1 VTEAVRSGGEA
12 GAVELI
18 DVVKMFGDFTA
29 VDQVNLRV
37 QPGEFLSL
45 LGPSGCGKTTTLRM
59 LAGFE
64 EPTSGELRISGQPV
78 AGTPPHKRDV
88 NTVFQAYGLFPHMTV
103 AENVAYGLRQRKV
116 PKAEMGQRVAE
127 ALDMVKMRPLAERK
141 PKQMSGG
148 QQQRVALARALV
160 NRPSLLLLDEPLG
173 ALDRKL
179 REEMQIEL
187 KLLQSQLGITFIF
200 VTHDQ
205 EEALSM
211 SDRIAVMLDGRI
223 EQLADPYTIYE
234 HPSSAFVAGFIGQ
247 QNFFQGTSSEG
258 GSVVS
263 ADGLVARSS
272 REVPDMSDG
281 SSALVAVRPEA
292 VDISESAP
300 AAVENVL
307 AGTLAGVSHLGDVI
321 QFVVT
326 TAHQKEVLAR
336 LPRTKAPRLLPGA
349 SVWCQWSPDHCHV
362 FTDDQADFV
371 LADPASDL
379 SEVIAG
385 G

>member
-1 VTEAVRSGGEA
+1 MTEPVRSGGET

-29 VDQVNLRV
+29 VDKINLTV
-37 QPGEFLSL
+37 QPGEFISL

-64 EPTSGELRISGQPV
+64 EPTAGELRISGQPV
-78 AGTPPHKRDV
+78 AGIPPHKRDV

-103 AENVAYGLRQRKV
+103 AENVAYGLRQKGVGR
-116 PKAEMGQRVAE
+116 ADIGHRVAE
-127 ALDMVKMRPLAERK
+127 ALEMVKMRPLAERK
-141 PKQMSGG
+141 PKQLSGG

-223 EQLADPYTIYE
+223 EQLGDPYTIYE
-234 HPSSAFVAGFIGQ
+234 HPDSAFVAGFIGQ
-247 QNFFQGTSSEG
+247 QNFFSGTAAEG
-258 GSVVS
+258 GKVVK
-263 ADGLVARSS
+263 AEGLVARST
-272 REVPDMSDG
+272 RQTPELTDG
-281 SSALVAVRPEA
+281 ANALAAVRPEA
-292 VDISESAP
+292 VDILETRPSST
-300 AAVENVL
+300 ENVL

-326 TAHQKEVLAR
+326 TGSQKEVLAR

-349 SVWCQWSPDHCHV
+349 DVWCQWSADHCHI
-362 FTDDQADFV
+362 FTDEQAEFV
-371 LADPASDL
+371 LADPASEL

>member
-1 VTEAVRSGGEA
+1 MADAVSSAGET

-29 VDQVNLRV
+29 VDSINLQV
-37 QPGEFLSL
+37 QPGEFISL

-64 EPTSGELRISGQPV
+64 EPTSGEMRISGQPI

-88 NTVFQAYGLFPHMTV
+88 NTVFQAYALFPHMTV
-103 AENVAYGLRQRKV
+103 AENVAYGLRQKGTG
-116 PKAEMGQRVAE
+116 KAEMGQRVAE
-127 ALDMVKMRPLAERK
+127 ALDMVKMRPLAERR
-141 PKQMSGG
+141 PKQLSGG

-223 EQLADPYTIYE
+223 EQLGDPYTIYE
-234 HPSSAFVAGFIGQ
+234 RPSSAFVAGFIGQ
-247 QNFFQGTSSEG
+247 QNFFDGKA
-258 GSVVS
+258 
-263 ADGLVARSS
+263 ADGGKAVAAAGCTLVSS
-272 REVPDMSDG
+272 RDTTGLADG
-281 SSALVAVRPEA
+281 ADALAAVRPEA
-292 VDISESAP
+292 ITVMATDPGAGQ
-300 AAVENVL
+300 NVIR
-307 AGTLAGVSHLGDVI
+307 GELAGVSHLGDVI
-321 QFVVT
+321 QFVVS
-326 TAHQKEVLAR
+326 AGEGREILSRV
-336 LPRTKAPRLLPGA
+336 PRTSAPRLETGQT
-349 SVWCQWSPDHCHV
+349 VWCKWDADHTYL
-362 FTDDQADFV
+362 FTAEQADLV
-371 LADPASDL
+371 LADPASDKA
-379 SEVIAG
+379 EVLAG
-385 G
+385 N